1 MAARVAVHTVVQLI
15 RVAYRMNRICNRDDI
30 RDKCCAICLAEL
42 QHLGYVVLRCHDASA
57 RMALLLEKING
68 GSRKLTDLITEL
80 LYQLAL
86 CAVRTVWMF
95 LRHICHIKILLFHAH
110 AVDQHA
116 YVHLYD
122 YITDSTVWKALTETN
137 IFDQYLRFWSREVH
151 NPCITWYNKMMHYRH
166 FTNPSKRFMI

>member
-1 MAARVAVHTVVQLI
+1 MAARVAVHTVVQLV
-15 RVAYRMNRICNRDDI
+15 RVAYRMNRIGNRYDI

-86 CAVRTVWMF
+86 CAVRTVRMF
-95 LRHICHIKILLFHAH
+95 LRHICHIKILLFHAR

-122 YITDSTVWKALTETN
+122 YITDSTVWKALTAVTFQTTLF
-137 IFDQYLRFWSREVH
+137 IL
-151 NPCITWYNKMMHYRH
+151 ITLLTHR
-166 FTNPSKRFMI
+166 TAVQSPSVYPLQRWLLPDYG

>member
-1 MAARVAVHTVVQLI
+1 MAARVAVHTVVQLV

-68 GSRKLTDLITEL
+68 GSRQLTDLITEL

-86 CAVRTVWMF
+86 CAVCTVWMF

-116 YVHLYD
+116 YVHSLRLYHRWRSMESAYRVMLQTTLFILIILLTRHTAVQSRSVYPLQRWLLPD
-122 YITDSTVWKALTETN
+122 YD
-137 IFDQYLRFWSREVH
+137 
-151 NPCITWYNKMMHYRH
+151 
-166 FTNPSKRFMI
+166 